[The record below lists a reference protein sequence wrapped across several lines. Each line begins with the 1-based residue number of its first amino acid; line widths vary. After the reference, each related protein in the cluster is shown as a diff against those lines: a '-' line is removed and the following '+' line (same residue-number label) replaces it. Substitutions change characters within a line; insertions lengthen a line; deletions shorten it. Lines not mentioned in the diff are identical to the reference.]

1 MRRGQ
6 VSASEID
13 VTETACPEQF
23 PVRVKQYLGSRF
35 RVARLLVVCMIAP
48 FFAINA
54 LLGAGIWIALI
65 CALIGLA
72 TAFYLIR
79 IVIACPPGNDQMRR
93 ISGAIQEGAK
103 AYLNRQL
110 VAVSVIAVIIFFLLG
125 FTRDFF
131 TALGFLIGAT
141 CSMAAG
147 YIGMRVAVIS
157 NSRVAQVAAS
167 SKESAVRIA
176 FNGGSVTGL
185 LVVGL
190 GLLSVG
196 VFFLIGE
203 QLFGRDR
210 AISSLVGLGLG
221 ASLISVF
228 ARLGGGIYTKAA
240 DVGADLVG
248 KLEAHWDEDD
258 PRNPA
263 AIADNVGDNVGDC
276 AGMAADV
283 FETYAISIIGT
294 VLVGFLTMAAT
305 PQAVIYPFLLA
316 GISVL
321 AAIAGIY
328 YVNKTKRDPARVL
341 GEGVIVSSLVSAIFY
356 WPATTILFPA
366 SFKVG
371 DETHTP
377 FQVYFA
383 TLIGLAMTGVIVA
396 ITHYYTSKSFVPVRK
411 IARASETGH
420 ATNIIAGLAVGQQAT
435 ALPVVFIALAIL
447 LSYSASG
454 LYGVAVAVTS
464 MLSSAGIIIS
474 LDSFGPISD
483 NAGGVA
489 VMSGMGKET
498 RLVTDSLDAI
508 GNTMKAV
515 TKGYAIASAGLAA
528 LVLFGSYVAE
538 LRAHF
543 DPAGSHGVNS
553 ADFSLEQPKVIIGL
567 FVGGLLPFLFCAF
580 SMEAVGKTA
589 GAVVKEVRR
598 QLQEK
603 PGILSGTDRPE
614 YGACVDIVTKAA
626 LREMIV
632 PALLPVIFV
641 VGAAYLG
648 PLVLGGLLIGTIVTG
663 LFLAISMTSGGAAWD
678 NAKKFIEEGN
688 LGGKGSSAH
697 QASVTGDTVG
707 DPYKDTAGP
716 AINPVI
722 KVANILAILIIPIV
736 FH

>member
-1 MRRGQ
+1 
-6 VSASEID
+6 
-13 VTETACPEQF
+13 
-23 PVRVKQYLGSRF
+23 
-35 RVARLLVVCMIAP
+35 
-48 FFAINA
+48 
-54 LLGAGIWIALI
+54 
-65 CALIGLA
+65 
-72 TAFYLIR
+72 
-79 IVIACPPGNDQMRR
+79 
-93 ISGAIQEGAK
+93 
-103 AYLNRQL
+103 
-110 VAVSVIAVIIFFLLG
+110 
-125 FTRDFF
+125 
-131 TALGFLIGAT
+131 
-141 CSMAAG
+141 
-147 YIGMRVAVIS
+147 
-157 NSRVAQVAAS
+157 
-167 SKESAVRIA
+167 
-176 FNGGSVTGL
+176 
-185 LVVGL
+185 
-190 GLLSVG
+190 
-196 VFFLIGE
+196 
-203 QLFGRDR
+203 
-210 AISSLVGLGLG
+210 
-221 ASLISVF
+221 
-228 ARLGGGIYTKAA
+228 
-240 DVGADLVG
+240 
-248 KLEAHWDEDD
+248 
-258 PRNPA
+258 
-263 AIADNVGDNVGDC
+263 
-276 AGMAADV
+276 MAADV

-294 VLVGFLTMAAT
+294 ILVGFLTMADT

-316 GISVL
+316 GISVVG
-321 AAIAGIY
+321 AIVGIY
-328 YVNKTKRDPARVL
+328 YVNKTRKDPFRVL
-341 GEGVIVSSLVSAIFY
+341 GEGVFVSSLVSAVLY
-356 WPATTILFPA
+356 WPATTVLFPG
-366 SFKVG
+366 SFKIG
-371 DETHTP
+371 SETHTSL
-377 FQVYFA
+377 QVYLA

-396 ITHYYTSKSFVPVRK
+396 ITNYYTSKSFVPVRK

-435 ALPVVFIALAIL
+435 ALPVVFIALGIL

-464 MLSSAGIIIS
+464 MLSTAGIIIS

-489 VMSGMGKET
+489 VMSGMPKET

-538 LRAHF
+538 LRVHSS
-543 DPAGSHGVNS
+543 PAGSGGVNS
-553 ADFSLEQPKVIIGL
+553 ADFSLERPEVIIGL
-567 FVGGLLPFLFCAF
+567 FIGGLLPFLFSSF

-598 QLQEK
+598 QLEKK
-603 PGILSGTDRPE
+603 PGILSGTDQPE

-641 VGAAYLG
+641 VVAAYLG

-688 LGGKGSSAH
+688 LGGKGSTAH

-722 KVANILAILIIPIV
+722 KVANIVAILIIPIV
-736 FH
+736 FR